1 MTKNYYDPLSRL
13 LHWLMAVVS
22 LYATLAGYLMH
33 LVIDS
38 HPRLF
43 QFLSVLNMSMDTLI
57 TPIFLLRWGW
67 QHLRTPCPRVRPG
80 TTMAGSSWPTPCSTG

>member
-1 MTKNYYDPLSRL
+1 MTKDYYDPLSRL
-13 LHWLMAVVS
+13 LHWLMAAVI

-43 QFLSVLNMSMDTLI
+43 QFLSTAIPSCFN
-57 TPIFLLRWGW
+57 FCR
-67 QHLRTPCPRVRPG
+67 C
-80 TTMAGSSWPTPCSTG
+80 